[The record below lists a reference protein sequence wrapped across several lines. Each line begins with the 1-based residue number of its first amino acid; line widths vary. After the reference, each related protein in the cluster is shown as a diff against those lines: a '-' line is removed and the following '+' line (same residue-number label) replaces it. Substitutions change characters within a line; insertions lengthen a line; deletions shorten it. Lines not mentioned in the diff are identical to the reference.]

1 MKFLLLEGR
10 FLLARK
16 AVQRPS
22 GITGNRCEEITSG
35 VCFGKLVSG
44 NPLDGQ
50 RLLNLKKGRPQGLSS
65 CTGEWSH
72 WHSLDRVGAAQASG
86 HGS

>member
-22 GITGNRCEEITSG
+22 GITGNRCEIKSG

-44 NPLDGQ
+44 SPLHDQG
-50 RLLNLKKGRPQGLSS
+50 LLHLKKGRPQGLSG
-65 CTGEWSH
+65 CIREWSH
-72 WHSLDRVGAAQASG
+72 WHSLDTVGAAQASG

>member
-16 AVQRPS
+16 AVQRSS
-22 GITGNRCEEITSG
+22 GITRNRCEEIKSG

-44 NPLDGQ
+44 NPLHGQ
-50 RLLNLKKGRPQGLSS
+50 GLLHLKKGKPQRLSG
-65 CTGEWSH
+65 CVREWSH
-72 WHSLDRVGAAQASG
+72 WHSLDTVGAAQANG
-86 HGS
+86 HWS